1 MHEVRVKAPQGKGA
15 EIAALALRIGIEQA
29 SVSSIYVHGPNR
41 PAEQVS
47 VEVSTPKAK
56 AFIDALF
63 EHEGFDPETWSI
75 TSRELRAIVSRS
87 PAREITRPMVEPA
100 LDVFEDLWQLSHVTP
115 SYIGRASSAAVL
127 LAYGMMENNAI
138 AIVVAAL
145 FLPFLSVVLAV
156 SFGLWSEDW
165 ALARQGA
172 FAILVSVVCSVAA
185 GALVAAIHGPPMQFH
200 DFQKPLVSFG
210 ISAIIGVA
218 AGLSS
223 ADDAGRRYLIGVA
236 AAVQYAVFP
245 VWFGIA
251 LVLGFPD
258 SATTGSRLLTLAINS
273 VTIAGTGLVSYGLLG
288 MRREEVH
295 RFVQSRF
302 WHDSSKQAPRTH

>member
-1 MHEVRVKAPQGKGA
+1 MHEIRVTAPQGKGT
-15 EIAALALRIGIEQA
+15 EIAALALKTGIEQA
-29 SVSSIYVHGPNR
+29 CITSTYVYGPNR

-47 VEVSTPKAK
+47 VEVSTPRAK
-56 AFIDALF
+56 AFVDALF
-63 EHEGFDPETWSI
+63 EREDFDPETWSI

-87 PAREITRPMVEPA
+87 PAREITRPMIEPA

-115 SYIGRASSAAVL
+115 SYIARASSAAVL
-127 LAYGMMENNAI
+127 LAYGMMEDNPI
-138 AIVVAAL
+138 AMVVAAL
-145 FLPFLSVVLAV
+145 FLPFLAVVLAV

-165 ALARQGA
+165 ALARQGL
-172 FAILVSVVCSVAA
+172 FAILVSVLCSVAA

-200 DFQKPLVSFG
+200 DFQKPLLSFC
-210 ISAIIGVA
+210 ISALIGVT

-223 ADDAGRRYLIGVA
+223 ADDTGRRYLIGVA

-258 SATTGSRLLTLAINS
+258 ASTTESRLLTLAINI
-273 VTIAGTGLVSYGLLG
+273 VTIAGIGVISYSLLG
-288 MRREEVH
+288 MRREEAH
-295 RFVQSRF
+295 RFVKSRF
-302 WHDSSKQAPRTH
+302 WRG